1 MGLLIKRGYFL
12 SLGGHP
18 VTLHLAFG
26 IRHLSAASLVLQ
38 TETQAPSALLPST
51 ACGIWGRTCLVHLP
65 NH

>member
-38 TETQAPSALLPST
+38 TDRNTGPLSSVT
-51 ACGIWGRTCLVHLP
+51 
-65 NH
+65 